1 MRVKSSLL
9 CGWFPAARKI
19 RRNCLNTPDPT
30 SVEQLE
36 VRTVAAAARG
46 DRTAQREL
54 FDRYREAAYIV
65 ALRIT
70 GRPEDALD
78 VVQDAFIKAFERLA
92 EFAGDSSFKTWLL
105 RIASNR
111 ALDLLRA
118 RKVRIAASLDQ
129 NDEDEG
135 GPQAVA
141 DDEPELSPGVE
152 LEQRELAA
160 RVQAAV
166 DRLPPDQRSVFA
178 MYAAGELTYGDIATA
193 LGVPIGT
200 VMSRLF
206 HARKKLAEMLGDLA
220 PRGSA

>member
-1 MRVKSSLL
+1 MNS
-9 CGWFPAARKI
+9 
-19 RRNCLNTPDPT
+19 PDPA

-36 VRTVAAAARG
+36 LRIVAAAAKG
-46 DRTAQREL
+46 DRGAQREL
-54 FDRYREAAYIV
+54 FERYREAAYVV
-65 ALRIT
+65 AFRIT
-70 GRPEDALD
+70 GRQEDALD

-92 EFAGDSSFKTWLL
+92 EFAGDASFKTWLL

-111 ALDLLRA
+111 SLDLLRA
-118 RKVRIAASLDQ
+118 RKVRLAASLDQ
-129 NDEDEG
+129 GDEDGG
-135 GPQAVA
+135 GPEPMA
-141 DDEPELSPGVE
+141 DDEPELTPGAE

-166 DRLPPDQRSVFA
+166 DRLPADQRSVFA
-178 MYAAGELTYGDIATA
+178 MYAAGEMTYGDIATA

-220 PRGSA
+220 PRGSG